1 MRKSNLKK
9 NHEPFD
15 SAVERYRTFAEKIVS
30 AQRVVS
36 TAEEKRDIA
45 ESVLLRLC
53 AHWEQFIDEHWSI
66 ASIEITASCR
76 NISRSRF
83 PITPHGT
90 YATP

>member
-45 ESVLLRLC
+45 ESVLSASVRIRNNSLTST
-53 AHWEQFIDEHWSI
+53 WSI